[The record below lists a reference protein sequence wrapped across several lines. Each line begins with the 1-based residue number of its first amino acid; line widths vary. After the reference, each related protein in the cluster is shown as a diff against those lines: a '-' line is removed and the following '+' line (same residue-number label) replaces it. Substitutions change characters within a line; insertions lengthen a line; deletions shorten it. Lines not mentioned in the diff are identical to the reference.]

1 MTILAL
7 FTGNNLTK
15 QMYESLLKEVDWV
28 HNHPPGG
35 IFHAAA
41 FDNSGNNIHVAD
53 VWESEDDLN
62 KFVKEKLMPAMQQLN
77 IPVPH
82 MEIFQIHNVN
92 AFSGIEKYRI
102 K

>member
-1 MTILAL
+1 MAILAL
-7 FTGNNLTK
+7 FTGDKLTK

-53 VWESEDDLN
+53 VWESEEELN

-77 IPVPH
+77 VPVRKW
-82 MEIFQIHNVN
+82 
-92 AFSGIEKYRI
+92 KYFRFI
-102 K
+102 MLMHFLVLRSTE